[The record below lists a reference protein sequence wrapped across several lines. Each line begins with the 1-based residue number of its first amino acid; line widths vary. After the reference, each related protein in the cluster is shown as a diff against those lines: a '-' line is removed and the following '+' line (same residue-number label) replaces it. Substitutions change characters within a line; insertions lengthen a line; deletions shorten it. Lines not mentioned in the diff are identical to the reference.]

1 MTESTQEATH
11 ISSWAF
17 LFFWFFF
24 FNINSCQKQKITS
37 RLLSEKYTNRKCL
50 FLTSPPVCKPLPHPG
65 ELRPFSSLIHCH
77 FMNHMLTGLWRRRC
91 VERGRQHGKEWMS
104 PSSVEEW
111 ICHSQWQYIAEQY
124 KCWWINLWDWGGRS
138 KIRTSGLHTS
148 EFVLEPF
155 RVRGEEVKCTVRET
169 PNC

>member
-24 FNINSCQKQKITS
+24 FNINSCQKTKITS

-91 VERGRQHGKEWMS
+91 GEGEATREGVDVSQLRGGMNLSQPMTIYSRAVQVLMNKSVRLGGQVKNQNQWS
-104 PSSVEEW
+104 PYFWVCPW
-111 ICHSQWQYIAEQY
+111 TFQ
-124 KCWWINLWDWGGRS
+124 G
-138 KIRTSGLHTS
+138 
-148 EFVLEPF
+148 
-155 RVRGEEVKCTVRET
+155 
-169 PNC
+169 